1 MAAFEKFNQFVE
13 DVAHG
18 VHDFSANQ
26 IVVALTDTDPT
37 ASSSTLSQ
45 ITEVDYADC
54 STRNVTLGSSAQVG
68 GVYKLTL
75 NDLTLQSSG
84 TVGPFRYVVLYNDSP
99 SGDPLVG
106 YYDYGSSITLNNT
119 ETLEINFDDA
129 NGVLT
134 IQ

>member
-45 ITEVDYADC
+45 ITEVDLAV
-54 STRNVTLGSSAQVG
+54 STS
-68 GVYKLTL
+68 
-75 NDLTLQSSG
+75 
-84 TVGPFRYVVLYNDSP
+84 
-99 SGDPLVG
+99 
-106 YYDYGSSITLNNT
+106 
-119 ETLEINFDDA
+119 
-129 NGVLT
+129 
-134 IQ
+134 